1 MRSAKLCLCLT
12 LLLMGQGSSKEPFEY
27 RTFAG
32 EFERVADST
41 SSLPMTERIKVFHS
55 TFDKLYPGL
64 YADTDQSRLDG
75 RIEKA
80 LTDFPLIRSTYGQ
93 VEPKFPEALANAM
106 KAFRVAFP
114 DFTPPMPIYLIHS
127 LGTRDGGT
135 DLVAGRMVMLFGADE
150 IAQFHW
156 DESLQ
161 PFIVH
166 ELFHIEHIQHFADC
180 DQLWCPLWQEGLATY
195 TASVLTPNAS
205 DHQLILDVPHPIR
218 EDTDAHWGDALCWT
232 AEHFDSSNPSVISA
246 GFTGGPRPST
256 YTADRRVSPLPSRF
270 GYYIGLRVATQ
281 AAKTRS
287 LLKLDRLDDQAA
299 RPVVA
304 RALAELMQASHLGCP
319 LPARHGRITHLA
331 PRPA

>member
-1 MRSAKLCLCLT
+1 MRCAVLWLGFLF
-12 LLLMGQGSSKEPFEY
+12 LVEQRPLKEPFQY
-27 RTFAG
+27 RSFAAD
-32 EFERVADST
+32 FERVADST
-41 SSLPMTERIKVFHS
+41 NGLPMAERIRVFRS

-64 YADTDQSRLDG
+64 YADADQSRLDG

-80 LTDFPLIRSTYGQ
+80 LTELPAIRSKYDE
-93 VEPKFPEALANAM
+93 VEHKFPEALGSAM
-106 KAFRVAFP
+106 KEFRGKFP
-114 DFTPPMPIYLIHS
+114 EFTPPMPIYLIHS

-150 IAQFHW
+150 IAQLHW

-180 DQLWCPLWQEGLATY
+180 DQLWCSLWQEGLATY
-195 TASVLTPNAS
+195 AASALTPNAS

-218 EDTDAHWGDALCWT
+218 EDTDAHWPDALCWT
-232 AEHFDSSNPSVISA
+232 AEHFDSTNPSEISA
-246 GFTGGPRPST
+246 AFTGGPKP
-256 YTADRRVSPLPSRF
+256 YTFSKDDRLGPLPSRF

-281 AAKTRS
+281 AAKDRS
-287 LLKLDRLDDQAA
+287 LSELDHMDNQGA

-304 RALAELMQASHLGCP
+304 RALTELMQASHLSCP
-319 LPARHGRITHLA
+319 LPAKQGSITHAA
-331 PRPA
+331 PRTP

>member
-1 MRSAKLCLCLT
+1 MA
-12 LLLMGQGSSKEPFEY
+12 
-27 RTFAG
+27 
-32 EFERVADST
+32 ERV
-41 SSLPMTERIKVFHS
+41 KVFRS

-64 YADTDQSRLDG
+64 YADVDQSRLDG

-80 LTDFPLIRSTYGQ
+80 LTEFPSIRSTYDQ
-93 VEPKFPEALANAM
+93 VERKFPEALTSAM
-106 KAFRVAFP
+106 KEFRGAFP

-135 DLVAGRMVMLFGADE
+135 DWVAGRMVMLFGADE

-166 ELFHIEHIQHFADC
+166 ELFHIEHIRHFADC
-180 DQLWCPLWQEGLATY
+180 DQLWCSLWQEGLATY

-218 EDTDAHWGDALCWT
+218 EDTDSHWPDALCWT
-232 AEHFDSSNPSVISA
+232 AEHFDSTNQSEVSA
-246 GFTGGPRPST
+246 AFTGGPKPST
-256 YTADRRVSPLPSRF
+256 FSRDRRLAPLPSRF
-270 GYYIGLRVATQ
+270 GYYVGLRVATQ
-281 AAKTRS
+281 AVKTRS
-287 LLKLDRLDDQAA
+287 LSELDRLDDHAA

-304 RALAELMQASHLGCP
+304 RALAELMQGSHLSCP
-319 LPARHGRITHLA
+319 LPAKQGSITHQA
-331 PRPA
+331 PRSP

>member
-1 MRSAKLCLCLT
+1 MRSAMLCLSII
-12 LLLMGQGSSKEPFEY
+12 LLLRQELPKDSWSY
-27 RTFAG
+27 RSFADD
-32 EFERVADST
+32 FERVADST
-41 SSLPMTERIKVFHS
+41 SGLPMTERIKVFRS

-64 YADTDQSRLDG
+64 YADADQSRLDG

-80 LTDFPLIRSTYGQ
+80 LTAFPSIRSKYDL
-93 VEPKFPEALANAM
+93 VERKFPDALASAM
-106 KAFRVAFP
+106 KEFREAFAG
-114 DFTPPMPIYLIHS
+114 FTPPMPIYLIHS
-127 LGTRDGGT
+127 LETRDGGT
-135 DLVAGRMVMLFGADE
+135 VLVAGRMVMVFGADE

-180 DQLWCPLWQEGLATY
+180 DQLWCSLWQEGLATY

-218 EDTDAHWGDALCWT
+218 QDTDAHWPDALCWT
-232 AEHFDSSNPSVISA
+232 AQNFDSTNPPVISA
-246 GFTGGPRPST
+246 AFTGGPKPST
-256 YTADRRVSPLPSRF
+256 FSEDRRLTPLPSRF

-287 LLKLDRLDDQAA
+287 LSELDRLDNQAA
-299 RPVVA
+299 RPVVV
-304 RALAELMQASHLGCP
+304 RALAELMQASHIPCRP
-319 LPARHGRITHLA
+319 PASRGQITHVA
-331 PRPA
+331 PRSP

>member
-1 MRSAKLCLCLT
+1 MRNVILCLALV
-12 LLLMGQGSSKEPFEY
+12 LLIEQSPSKEPFEY
-27 RTFAG
+27 RSFAN
-32 EFERVADST
+32 EFERVTDST
-41 SSLPMTERIKVFHS
+41 SSLPMAERVRVCHS

-64 YADTDQSRLDG
+64 YTDTDHSQLDG

-80 LTDFPLIRSTYGQ
+80 FADFPSIRSKYDQ
-93 VEPKFPEALANAM
+93 IERKFPEALGNAM
-106 KAFRVAFP
+106 KQFREAFP
-114 DFTPPMPIYLIHS
+114 AFTPPMPIYLIHS

-135 DLVAGRMVMLFGADE
+135 DLVAGHMVLLFGADE

-166 ELFHIEHIQHFADC
+166 ELFHIEHIQHFPDC
-180 DQLWCPLWQEGLATY
+180 DQLWCSLWQEGLATY

-218 EDTDAHWGDALCWT
+218 EDTDAHWKDALCWT
-232 AEHFDSSNPSVISA
+232 AEHFDSTNSSEVSA
-246 GFTGGPRPST
+246 GFTGGPKPST
-256 YTADRRVSPLPSRF
+256 YSEDRRLAPLPSRF
-270 GYYIGLRVATQ
+270 GYYVGLRVATQ

-287 LLKLDRLDDQAA
+287 LSELDRLDNRAA

-304 RALAELMQASHLGCP
+304 SALVELMQADHIGCRQ
-319 LPARHGRITHLA
+319 PATQGQITHVA
-331 PRPA
+331 PRSP

>member
-1 MRSAKLCLCLT
+1 MF
-12 LLLMGQGSSKEPFEY
+12 LLGQGTPKEPWSY
-27 RTFAG
+27 RSFTG
-32 EFERVADST
+32 DFERIADST
-41 SSLPMTERIKVFHS
+41 SSLPMAERIKVFRS

-64 YADTDQSRLDG
+64 YADTDQARLDG

-80 LTDFPLIRSTYGQ
+80 LTDFPSIRSTYDQ
-93 VEPKFPEALANAM
+93 VERKFPEALANAI
-106 KAFRVAFP
+106 KAFRGAFP
-114 DFTPPMPIYLIHS
+114 EFTPRMPIYLIHS
-127 LGTRDGGT
+127 LATRDGGT

-180 DQLWCPLWQEGLATY
+180 DQLWCSLWQEGLATY

-232 AEHFDSSNPSVISA
+232 AEHFNSINPSEISA
-246 GFTGGPRPST
+246 GFTGGPKPST
-256 YTADRRVSPLPSRF
+256 FSGDRRLAPLPSRF
-270 GYYIGLRVATQ
+270 GYYIGLRVAAQ

-287 LLKLDRLDDQAA
+287 LSLLDRLDDQAA
-299 RPVVA
+299 RPVVV
-304 RALAELMQASHLGCP
+304 RALAELMQAGHTHCRP
-319 LPARHGRITHLA
+319 PAGRGQITHVA
-331 PRPA
+331 PRSP

>member
-1 MRSAKLCLCLT
+1 MRSTMLCLSLM
-12 LLLMGQGSSKEPFEY
+12 LLLAQRAPKEPWSY
-27 RTFAG
+27 RSFTSGFA
-32 EFERVADST
+32 RIADST
-41 SSLPMTERIKVFHS
+41 SSLPMAERIKVFHS

-80 LTDFPLIRSTYGQ
+80 LTDFPAIRSTYDQ
-93 VEPKFPEALANAM
+93 VERKFPDALANAI
-106 KAFRVAFP
+106 KEFREVFP
-114 DFTPPMPIYLIHS
+114 DFIPTMPIYLIHS

-135 DLVAGRMVMLFGADE
+135 DLVAGRIVMLFGADE

-180 DQLWCPLWQEGLATY
+180 DQLWCSLWQEGLATY

-218 EDTDAHWGDALCWT
+218 EDTDVHWRDALCWT
-232 AEHFDSSNPSVISA
+232 AEHFDSTNPSEISA
-246 GFTGGPRPST
+246 GFTGGPKPST
-256 YTADRRVSPLPSRF
+256 FSGDRRLAPLPSRF
-270 GYYIGLRVATQ
+270 DYYVGLRVAAQ

-287 LLKLDRLDDQAA
+287 LSELDRLDDQAA

-304 RALAELMQASHLGCP
+304 RALAELMQVGHMRCRPPASQGQ
-319 LPARHGRITHLA
+319 ITHVA
-331 PRPA
+331 PRSP